1 MPVNKNTIHIKGKVT
16 GILDQKSKVS
26 VLKILCKPD
35 WVVINLED
43 SHNLRLND
51 QIIVKGSF
59 YAEELHKVD
68 LELYENRIESSI

>member
-1 MPVNKNTIHIKGKVT
+1 MPENKNTIHIKGKVT
-16 GILDQKSKVS
+16 GILDQKSKAS

-35 WVVINLED
+35 WIVINLED